1 MCGFDSVVRICFAI
15 DGIMNC
21 CGEKRFGYM
30 VKRLWCLKL
39 IYEIVDVIFAYVTY
53 GGLYSG

>member
-1 MCGFDSVVRICFAI
+1 MCGFDSVVRICIAI
-15 DGIMNC
+15 YGSMDCSCEN
-21 CGEKRFGYM
+21 RFGYM